1 MAKNLLN
8 QIKVL
13 RPKII
18 KLPEGNIMHFLKK
31 KDLRKNQKFGE
42 VYFSKIKFKK
52 VKAWKFHKKTT
63 LNLTVLIGKVK
74 FVFFC
79 PFKNS
84 YKIIIIGEK
93 NHSRLVVPPKVWF
106 GFKGVD
112 KKESMIMSLTD
123 FPHSKKEILR
133 RKKNEINFKW

>member
-18 KLPEGNIMHFLKK
+18 KLSEGNIMHFLKK
-31 KDLRKNQKFGE
+31 KDLRKGWKFGE
-42 VYFSKIKFKK
+42 AYFSKIKFKK

-74 FVFFC
+74 FVFYC

-93 NHSRLVVPPKVWF
+93 NYSRLVVPPKVWF

-112 KKESMIMSLTD
+112 KKESMIMNLTD

-133 RKKNEINFKW
+133 RKKNEIKFNW